1 MATMAAS
8 QQEREDIEGRGWQTL
23 FSQEGH
29 HFFIYFSCQSL
40 KVSLF

>member
-23 FSQEGH
+23 FFLEENS
-29 HFFIYFSCQSL
+29 FF
-40 KVSLF
+40 